1 VVTGSDHALPTA
13 GARKLIAWVSDAAAD
28 VPQQRVTESRTNA

>member
-1 VVTGSDHALPTA
+1 VVTGSDHALLTA
-13 GARKLIAWVSDAAAD
+13 GARKLIAWVSDAAD